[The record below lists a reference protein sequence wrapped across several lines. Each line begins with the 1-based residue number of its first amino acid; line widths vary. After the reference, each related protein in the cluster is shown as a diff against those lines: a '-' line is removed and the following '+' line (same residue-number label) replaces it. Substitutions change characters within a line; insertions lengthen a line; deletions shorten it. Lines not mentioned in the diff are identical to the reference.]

1 MAHERDK
8 PGRVMQANVFL
19 QSTMKA
25 IVAKSFGK
33 RQSSSRRSRT
43 VEKPDEPSEGDKKAK
58 RSSSTCESEEK
69 GKTHLSLSLFFPF
82 SLVVVINRNA
92 AFFFFCAIPVVNT
105 QTTLFSGENSF

>member
-33 RQSSSRRSRT
+33 RQSSSPRSRT
-43 VEKPDEPSEGDKKAK
+43 VEKPDEPSEGDGEAE

-69 GKTHLSLSLFFPF
+69 GKTHLSLIFSPF
-82 SLVVVINRNA
+82 LLAVINHI
-92 AFFFFCAIPVVNT
+92 FFVRSPCGKHTNNIV
-105 QTTLFSGENSF
+105 

>member
-43 VEKPDEPSEGDKKAK
+43 VEKPDEPSEGDGEAE
-58 RSSSTCESEEK
+58 RSSSTCESEEQ
-69 GKTHLSLSLFFPF
+69 GKTHLSLFFHF
-82 SLVVVINRNA
+82 LLAVINHGFC
-92 AFFFFCAIPVVNT
+92 FFLRAPS
-105 QTTLFSGENSF
+105 LW

>member
-8 PGRVMQANVFL
+8 PGRVMQANVVVFFL

-43 VEKPDEPSEGDKKAK
+43 VEKPDEPSEGDDEAK
-58 RSSSTCESEEK
+58 LSSSTCELEAK
-69 GKTHLSLSLFFPF
+69 GKTHLSFLFLFFF
-82 SLVVVINRNA
+82 SLVVINRNA
-92 AFFFFCAIPVVNT
+92 FLFVFFF
-105 QTTLFSGENSF
+105 LSFFFAPSLW

>member
-43 VEKPDEPSEGDKKAK
+43 VEKPDEPSEGDEEAK
-58 RSSSTCESEEK
+58 RSSSTCELEEK
-69 GKTHLSLSLFFPF
+69 GKTHLSLLFPF
-82 SLVVVINRNA
+82 SLAVINCNA
-92 AFFFFCAIPVVNT
+92 SSFFLRHPCGKHTNNIV
-105 QTTLFSGENSF
+105 